1 MNDGARRT
9 LSGARSLVV
18 GLSGAL
24 SLVVGLALAP
34 GAADGQLSSNEES
47 RLLREAARAESAGDY
62 AASVEILTSLLQ
74 ERPAS
79 SGAIFA
85 LERVLRAQ
93 GRVSQV
99 LDAIDAFLAV
109 DPVSTG
115 PRYLKLR
122 ILLEVDSLA
131 ELRSA
136 AESWIAQNPAS
147 PDSYR
152 EVARVYERAFGGE
165 EALSVLRRGQNR
177 VGGGVLAVEAGD
189 VLLRLERPREAL
201 MEWARALDGA
211 DVQAPGAL
219 RRMVRT
225 SGENPGLA
233 PEVVRELA
241 AQGAS
246 DARRRAAIE
255 IALEARL
262 RPEARRIA
270 EEVAGE
276 LAEPERQGFLNALLR
291 LAEEKDADQLAL
303 WTLQQLR
310 REAPRGSR
318 ARTLDRQIAVTS
330 LVAGDT
336 VRALE
341 ARGRYARGLPERSPE
356 RRRALAEMIRLETA
370 TGAPLELLDRFTAF
384 RQEFPN
390 APEADALA
398 VALSERFRTDGDP
411 ETAALVLEGV
421 PGPLSAQERAW
432 LALEAGNRE
441 GARVNM
447 MLAAAGL
454 PATEATAIVQL
465 VGILDRVGEQ
475 AAALAGRASIA
486 RHRESAAAAFA
497 LLNGLVHALPP
508 EDQPPLFA
516 LAARIADETEQQG
529 EAARLRES
537 LAATFPESSE
547 APEAILQLARYRAAS
562 PTGVPA
568 AIELLQE
575 LILARPNSAVVPV
588 ARRELERLR
597 AGGGLS

>member
-1 MNDGARRT
+1 MNDGTRLRLPAVPW
-9 LSGARSLVV
+9 LVI
-18 GLSGAL
+18 GM
-24 SLVVGLALAP
+24 ALAVAP
-34 GAADGQLSSNEES
+34 ATADGQLSSNEES

-62 AASVEILTSLLQ
+62 AASVEILTSLLA

-99 LDAIDAFLAV
+99 LDPIDAFLAV

-136 AESWIAQNPAS
+136 AQSWIAQNPAS

-177 VGGGVLAVEAGD
+177 AGGGVLAVEAGD
-189 VLLRLERPREAL
+189 VLLRLGRPLEAL
-201 MEWARALDGA
+201 MEWAGALDGPDA
-211 DVQAPGAL
+211 QAPGAL

-225 SGENPGLA
+225 GGEHPGLA
-233 PEVVRELA
+233 SAVVRELA
-241 AQGAS
+241 AEGAS
-246 DARRRAAIE
+246 ETRRRAAIE

-262 RPEARRIA
+262 QPEALSLA
-270 EEVAGE
+270 EEVAGD
-276 LAEPERQGFLNALLR
+276 LPEREREGFLNAVLR

-310 REAPRGSR
+310 RETPRGSR

-336 VRALE
+336 ARALE
-341 ARGRYARGLPERSPE
+341 ARERYARGLPERSPE

-370 TGAPLELLDRFTAF
+370 TGAPLALLDRFAAF
-384 RQEFPN
+384 REEFPN
-390 APEADALA
+390 APEADPLA
-398 VALSERFRTDGDP
+398 VALSARFRENGDL
-411 ETAALVLEGV
+411 ETAAFVLEGV
-421 PGPLSAQERAW
+421 QGPLSAQERAW
-432 LALEAGNRE
+432 LALEASNRE
-441 GARVNM
+441 SARINL
-447 MLAAAGL
+447 MLAARGL

-465 VGILDRVGEQ
+465 IGVLDRVGEQ
-475 AAALAGRASIA
+475 AAALAGRVSIA
-486 RHRESAAAAFA
+486 RQREGPDAAFS
-497 LLNGLVHALPP
+497 LVNETVHALPP
-508 EDQPPLFA
+508 DDQPPLLA
-516 LAARIADETEQQG
+516 MAARIADEIDQQG

-547 APEAILQLARYRAAS
+547 APEAILQLARYRATT

-568 AIELLQE
+568 AIELLEE

-597 AGGGLS
+597 ASGGAS

>member
-1 MNDGARRT
+1 MNDGTRRT
-9 LSGARSLVV
+9 LSAVPWLVI
-18 GLSGAL
+18 SAA
-24 SLVVGLALAP
+24 LALAP
-34 GAADGQLSSNEES
+34 ATADGQLSSSEES

-62 AASVEILTSLLQ
+62 AASVEILTSLLA

-99 LDAIDAFLAV
+99 LDPIDAFLAV

-136 AESWIAQNPAS
+136 AQSWIAQNPAS

-165 EALSVLRRGQNR
+165 EALSVLRRGQSR
-177 VGGGVLAVEAGD
+177 AGGGVLAVEAGD
-189 VLLRLERPREAL
+189 VLLRLDRPLEAM
-201 MEWARALDGA
+201 MEWARALDGPDA
-211 DVQAPGAL
+211 QAPGAL

-225 SGENPGLA
+225 GGEHPGLA
-233 PEVVRELA
+233 PAVVRELA
-241 AQGAS
+241 AEGAS
-246 DARRRAAIE
+246 ETRRRAAIE

-262 RPEARRIA
+262 QPEALSLA
-270 EEVAGE
+270 EEVAGD
-276 LAEPERQGFLNALLR
+276 LPEREREGFLNAVLR

-310 REAPRGSR
+310 RETPRGSR

-341 ARGRYARGLPERSPE
+341 ARERYARGLPERSPE

-370 TGAPLELLDRFTAF
+370 TGAPLALLDRFAAF
-384 RQEFPN
+384 REEFPN
-390 APEADALA
+390 APEADPLA
-398 VALSERFRTDGDP
+398 VALSARFRENGDL
-411 ETAALVLEGV
+411 ETAAFVLEGV
-421 PGPLSAQERAW
+421 QGPLSAQERAW

-441 GARVNM
+441 SARINL
-447 MLAAAGL
+447 MLAAGGL

-465 VGILDRVGEQ
+465 IGILDRVGEQ
-475 AAALAGRASIA
+475 AAALAGRVSIA
-486 RHRESAAAAFA
+486 RHREGAGAAFPLVNDA
-497 LLNGLVHALPP
+497 VHALPP
-508 EDQPPLFA
+508 DDQPPLLA
-516 LAARIADETEQQG
+516 MAARIADEIDQQG

-547 APEAILQLARYRAAS
+547 APEAILQLARYRAAT

-568 AIELLQE
+568 AIELLEE

-597 AGGGLS
+597 ASGGAS

>member
-1 MNDGARRT
+1 MNDGTRRR
-9 LSGARSLVV
+9 LSAVPWLVI
-18 GLSGAL
+18 GMA
-24 SLVVGLALAP
+24 LALAP
-34 GAADGQLSSNEES
+34 ATADGQLSSSDES

-62 AASVEILTSLLQ
+62 AASVEILTSLLA

-99 LDAIDAFLAV
+99 LDPIDAFLAV

-136 AESWIAQNPAS
+136 AQSWIAQNPAS

-165 EALSVLRRGQNR
+165 EALSVLRRGQSR
-177 VGGGVLAVEAGD
+177 AGGGVLAVEAGD
-189 VLLRLERPREAL
+189 VLLRLDRPLEAL
-201 MEWARALDGA
+201 MEWARALDGPDA
-211 DVQAPGAL
+211 QAPGAL

-225 SGENPGLA
+225 GGEHPGLA
-233 PEVVRELA
+233 PAVVRELA
-241 AQGAS
+241 AEGAS
-246 DARRRAAIE
+246 ETRRRAAIE

-262 RPEARRIA
+262 QPEALSLA
-270 EEVAGE
+270 EEVAGD
-276 LAEPERQGFLNALLR
+276 LPEREREGFLNALLR

-310 REAPRGSR
+310 RETPRGSR

-341 ARGRYARGLPERSPE
+341 ARERYARGLPERSPE

-370 TGAPLELLDRFTAF
+370 TGAPLALLDRFAAF
-384 RQEFPN
+384 REEFPN
-390 APEADALA
+390 APEADPLA
-398 VALSERFRTDGDP
+398 VALSARFRENGDL
-411 ETAALVLEGV
+411 ETAAFVLEGV
-421 PGPLSAQERAW
+421 QGPLSAQERAW
-432 LALEAGNRE
+432 LALEADNRE
-441 GARVNM
+441 SARINL
-447 MLAAAGL
+447 MLAAGGL

-465 VGILDRVGEQ
+465 IGILDRVGEQ
-475 AAALAGRASIA
+475 AAALAGRVAIA
-486 RHRESAAAAFA
+486 RHREGAGAAFSLVTEA
-497 LLNGLVHALPP
+497 VHALPP
-508 EDQPPLFA
+508 DDQPPLLA
-516 LAARIADETEQQG
+516 MAARIADEIDQQS

-547 APEAILQLARYRAAS
+547 APEAILQLARYRATT

-568 AIELLQE
+568 AIELLEE

-597 AGGGLS
+597 ASGGAS

>member
-1 MNDGARRT
+1 MTGGTRRT
-9 LSGARSLVV
+9 LSAVPWLVI
-18 GLSGAL
+18 GMA
-24 SLVVGLALAP
+24 LALAP
-34 GAADGQLSSNEES
+34 ATADGQLSSSEES

-62 AASVEILTSLLQ
+62 AASVEILTSLLA

-99 LDAIDAFLAV
+99 LDPIDAFLAV

-136 AESWIAQNPAS
+136 AQSWIAQNPAS

-165 EALSVLRRGQNR
+165 EALSVLRRGQSR
-177 VGGGVLAVEAGD
+177 AGGGVLAVEAGD
-189 VLLRLERPREAL
+189 VLLRLDRPLEAL
-201 MEWARALDGA
+201 MEWARALDGPDA
-211 DVQAPGAL
+211 QAPGAL

-225 SGENPGLA
+225 GGEHPGLA
-233 PEVVRELA
+233 PAVVRELA
-241 AQGAS
+241 AEGAS
-246 DARRRAAIE
+246 ETRRRAAIE

-262 RPEARRIA
+262 QPEALSLS
-270 EEVAGE
+270 EEVAGD
-276 LAEPERQGFLNALLR
+276 LPEREREGFLNALLR

-310 REAPRGSR
+310 RETPRGSR

-341 ARGRYARGLPERSPE
+341 ARERYASGLPERSPE

-370 TGAPLELLDRFTAF
+370 TGAPLALLDRFAAF
-384 RQEFPN
+384 REEFPN
-390 APEADALA
+390 APEADPLA
-398 VALSERFRTDGDP
+398 VALSARFRGNGDL
-411 ETAALVLEGV
+411 ETAAFVLEGV
-421 PGPLSAQERAW
+421 QGPLSAQERAW
-432 LALEAGNRE
+432 LALEADNRE
-441 GARVNM
+441 SARINL
-447 MLAAAGL
+447 MLAAGGL

-465 VGILDRVGEQ
+465 IGILDRVGEQ
-475 AAALAGRASIA
+475 AAALAGRVAIA
-486 RHRESAAAAFA
+486 RHREGAGAAFSLVNDA
-497 LLNGLVHALPP
+497 VHALPP
-508 EDQPPLFA
+508 DDQPPLLA
-516 LAARIADETEQQG
+516 MAARIADEIDQQG

-547 APEAILQLARYRAAS
+547 APEAILQLARYRAAT

-568 AIELLQE
+568 AIELLEE

-597 AGGGLS
+597 ASGGAS

>member
-1 MNDGARRT
+1 MNDRIRR
-9 LSGARSLVV
+9 
-18 GLSGAL
+18 GLSAVRAL
-24 SLVVGLALAP
+24 MVCLALPLVP
-34 GAADGQLSSNEES
+34 GAAHGQLSSSDES

-62 AASVEILTSLLQ
+62 AASVEILTSLLR

-93 GRVSQV
+93 GRVSLV
-99 LDAIDAFLAV
+99 LDPIDAFLAV

-147 PDSYR
+147 PDAYR
-152 EVARVYERAFGGE
+152 EVARVYERAFGGD
-165 EALSVLRRGQNR
+165 EALSILRRGQNR
-177 VGGGVLAVEAGD
+177 AGGGVLAVEAGD
-189 VLLRLERPREAL
+189 VLLRLGRPREAL
-201 MEWARALDGA
+201 LEWARALDGSEA
-211 DVQAPGAL
+211 QAPGAL

-225 SGENPGLA
+225 GAENPGLA
-233 PEVVRELA
+233 PGVVRELGA
-241 AQGAS
+241 EGAS

-262 RPEARRIA
+262 QPEALRLA
-270 EEVAGE
+270 EEVAGDLPE
-276 LAEPERQGFLNALLR
+276 RERQGFLDTLLR

-341 ARGRYARGLPERSPE
+341 ARERYARGLPERSPE
-356 RRRALAEMIRLETA
+356 RRRALAEMIRLETPA
-370 TGAPLELLDRFTAF
+370 GAPLELLDRFAAF
-384 RQEFPN
+384 REEFPN
-390 APEADALA
+390 APEADPLA
-398 VALSERFRTDGDP
+398 VALSERFRKDGGL
-411 ETAALVLEGV
+411 ETAVFVLEGV
-421 PGPLSAQERAW
+421 QGPLSAQERAW

-441 GARVNM
+441 GARVNL

-465 VGILDRVGEQ
+465 IGILDRVGEQ
-475 AAALAGRASIA
+475 AAELAARVSVA
-486 RHRESAAAAFA
+486 RHREGATAAFPLA
-497 LLNGLVHALPP
+497 NEAVHALPP
-508 EDQPPLFA
+508 EDQPPLLA
-516 LAARIADETEQQG
+516 LAARIADETDQQG

-547 APEAILQLARYRAAS
+547 APEAILQLARYRAATS
-562 PTGVPA
+562 TGVPA
-568 AIELLQE
+568 AIELLE
-575 LILARPNSAVVPV
+575 DLILARPNSAVVPV

-597 AGGGLS
+597 AGGGAS

>member
-1 MNDGARRT
+1 MNDGTRRT
-9 LSGARSLVV
+9 LSAVPWLVIGA
-18 GLSGAL
+18 A
-24 SLVVGLALAP
+24 LALAP
-34 GAADGQLSSNEES
+34 GTADGQLSSSEES

-62 AASVEILTSLLQ
+62 AASVEILTSLLA

-93 GRVSQV
+93 GRVWQV
-99 LDAIDAFLAV
+99 LDPIDAFLAV

-136 AESWIAQNPAS
+136 AQSWIAQNPAS

-165 EALSVLRRGQNR
+165 EALSVLRRGQSR
-177 VGGGVLAVEAGD
+177 AGGGVLAVEAGD
-189 VLLRLERPREAL
+189 VLLRLDRPLEAL
-201 MEWARALDGA
+201 MEWARALDGPDA
-211 DVQAPGAL
+211 QAPGAL

-225 SGENPGLA
+225 GGEHPGLA
-233 PEVVRELA
+233 PAVVRELA
-241 AQGAS
+241 AEGAS
-246 DARRRAAIE
+246 ETRRRAAIE

-262 RPEARRIA
+262 QPEALSLA
-270 EEVAGE
+270 EEVAGD
-276 LAEPERQGFLNALLR
+276 LPEREREGFLNAVLR

-310 REAPRGSR
+310 RETPRGSR

-341 ARGRYARGLPERSPE
+341 ARERYARGLPERSPE

-370 TGAPLELLDRFTAF
+370 TGAPLALLDRFAAF
-384 RQEFPN
+384 REEFPN
-390 APEADALA
+390 APEADPLA
-398 VALSERFRTDGDP
+398 VALSARFRENGDL
-411 ETAALVLEGV
+411 ETAAFVLEGV
-421 PGPLSAQERAW
+421 QGPLSAQERAW

-441 GARVNM
+441 SARINL
-447 MLAAAGL
+447 MLAAGGL

-465 VGILDRVGEQ
+465 IGILDRVGEQ
-475 AAALAGRASIA
+475 AAALAGGVSIA
-486 RHRESAAAAFA
+486 RHREGAGAAFSLVNDA
-497 LLNGLVHALPP
+497 VHALPP
-508 EDQPPLFA
+508 DDQPPLLA
-516 LAARIADETEQQG
+516 MAARIADEIDQQG

-547 APEAILQLARYRAAS
+547 APEAILQLARYRAATL
-562 PTGVPA
+562 TGVPA
-568 AIELLQE
+568 AIELLEE

-597 AGGGLS
+597 ASGGAS

>member
-1 MNDGARRT
+1 MNTGTRRG
-9 LSGARSLVV
+9 LASVV
-18 GLSGAL
+18 AL
-24 SLVVGLALAP
+24 SMGLALALSP
-34 GAADGQLSSNEES
+34 SPADAQLSSSEES
-47 RLLREAARAESAGDY
+47 RRLREAARAESAGEY
-62 AASVEILTSLLQ
+62 AASVEILTSLLR

-93 GRVSQV
+93 GRVARV
-99 LDAIDAFLAV
+99 LGPIDAFLAV

-131 ELRSA
+131 ELRST

-147 PDSYR
+147 QDSYR

-165 EALSVLRRGQNR
+165 EALSVLRRGQSHA
-177 VGGGVLAVEAGD
+177 GDGVLAVEAGD
-189 VLLRLERPREAL
+189 VLLRLGRPREAL
-201 MEWARALDGA
+201 LEWARALDGSGA
-211 DVQAPGAL
+211 QAPGAL

-225 SGENPGLA
+225 GAEHPRLA
-233 PEVVRELA
+233 PGVVRELA
-241 AQGAS
+241 AEGAS

-262 RPEARRIA
+262 QPEALR
-270 EEVAGE
+270 
-276 LAEPERQGFLNALLR
+276 LAEGVAEDLPEREREGFLTALLR
-291 LAEEKDADQLAL
+291 LAEEGDADQLAL

-341 ARGRYARGLPERSPE
+341 ARERYARGLPERSPE
-356 RRRALAEMIRLETA
+356 RRRALAEMIRLESA
-370 TGAPLELLDRFTAF
+370 TGAPLELMDRFGAF

-390 APEADALA
+390 APEADPLA
-398 VALSERFRTDGDP
+398 AALSERFREDGDL
-411 ETAALVLEGV
+411 ETAAFVLEGV
-421 PGPLSAQERAW
+421 QGPLSAQERAW
-432 LALEAGNRE
+432 LALEAGNGE
-441 GARVNM
+441 GARVNL

-454 PATEATAIVQL
+454 SASDATAIVQL

-475 AAALAGRASIA
+475 AAELAGRVSIA
-486 RHRESAAAAFA
+486 RRREGAAAAFS
-497 LLNGLVHALPP
+497 LVNELVHALPP
-508 EDQPPLFA
+508 EDQPPLLA
-516 LAARIADETEQQG
+516 MAARIADEADRPG

-547 APEAILQLARYRAAS
+547 APEAILQLARYRAS
-562 PTGVPA
+562 TPTGVPA
-568 AIELLQE
+568 AVVLLE
-575 LILARPNSAVVPV
+575 DLILARPNSAVVPV

-597 AGGGLS
+597 ASGGNW

>member
-1 MNDGARRT
+1 MNDGTWRK
-9 LSGARSLVV
+9 LSPVPWLVI
-18 GLSGAL
+18 GMA
-24 SLVVGLALAP
+24 LALAP
-34 GAADGQLSSNEES
+34 ATADAQLSSSEES

-62 AASVEILTSLLQ
+62 AASVEILTSLLA

-99 LDAIDAFLAV
+99 LDPIDAFLAV

-136 AESWIAQNPAS
+136 AQSWIAQNPVS

-165 EALSVLRRGQNR
+165 EALSVLRRGQSR
-177 VGGGVLAVEAGD
+177 AGGGVLAVEAGD
-189 VLLRLERPREAL
+189 VLLRLGRPLEAL
-201 MEWARALDGA
+201 MEWAGALDGPDA
-211 DVQAPGAL
+211 QAPGAL

-225 SGENPGLA
+225 GGEHPGLA
-233 PEVVRELA
+233 SAVVRELA
-241 AQGAS
+241 AEGAS
-246 DARRRAAIE
+246 ETRRRAAIE

-262 RPEARRIA
+262 QPEALSLA
-270 EEVAGE
+270 EEVVGD
-276 LAEPERQGFLNALLR
+276 LPEREREGFLNAVLR

-341 ARGRYARGLPERSPE
+341 ARERYARGLPERSPE

-370 TGAPLELLDRFTAF
+370 TGAPLALLDRFAAF
-384 RQEFPN
+384 REEFPN
-390 APEADALA
+390 APEADPLA
-398 VALSERFRTDGDP
+398 VALSARFRENGDL
-411 ETAALVLEGV
+411 ETAAFVLDGV
-421 PGPLSAQERAW
+421 QGPLSAQERAW
-432 LALEAGNRE
+432 LALEADNRE
-441 GARVNM
+441 SARINL
-447 MLAAAGL
+447 MLAAGGL

-465 VGILDRVGEQ
+465 IGILDRVGEQ
-475 AAALAGRASIA
+475 AAALAGKVSIA
-486 RHRESAAAAFA
+486 RHREGADAAFS
-497 LLNGLVHALPP
+497 LVNETVHALPP
-508 EDQPPLFA
+508 DDQPPLLA
-516 LAARIADETEQQG
+516 MAARIADEIDQQG

-547 APEAILQLARYRAAS
+547 APEAILQLARYRATT

-568 AIELLQE
+568 AIELLEE

-597 AGGGLS
+597 ASGGAS

>member
-1 MNDGARRT
+1 MNDGARRK
-9 LSGARSLVV
+9 LSAVPWLVI
-18 GLSGAL
+18 GMAF
-24 SLVVGLALAP
+24 ALAP
-34 GAADGQLSSNEES
+34 ATADGQLSSSEES

-62 AASVEILTSLLQ
+62 AASVDILTSLLA

-99 LDAIDAFLAV
+99 LDPIDAFLAV

-136 AESWIAQNPAS
+136 AQSWIAQNPAS

-165 EALSVLRRGQNR
+165 EALSVLRRGQSR
-177 VGGGVLAVEAGD
+177 AGGGVLAVEAGD
-189 VLLRLERPREAL
+189 VLLRLGRPLEAL
-201 MEWARALDGA
+201 MEWAGALDGPDA
-211 DVQAPGAL
+211 QAPGAL

-225 SGENPGLA
+225 GGEHPGLA
-233 PEVVRELA
+233 PGVVRELA
-241 AQGAS
+241 AEGAS
-246 DARRRAAIE
+246 EARRRAAIE

-262 RPEARRIA
+262 QPEALSLA
-270 EEVAGE
+270 EEVAGD
-276 LAEPERQGFLNALLR
+276 LPEREREGFLNALLR

-310 REAPRGSR
+310 RETSRGSR

-341 ARGRYARGLPERSPE
+341 ARERYARGLPDRSPE

-370 TGAPLELLDRFTAF
+370 TGAPLALLDRFAAF
-384 RQEFPN
+384 REEFPN
-390 APEADALA
+390 APEADPLA
-398 VALSERFRTDGDP
+398 VALSARFRENGDL
-411 ETAALVLEGV
+411 ETAAFVLEGV
-421 PGPLSAQERAW
+421 QGPLSAQERAW
-432 LALEAGNRE
+432 LALEADNRE
-441 GARVNM
+441 SARINL
-447 MLAAAGL
+447 MLAAGGL

-465 VGILDRVGEQ
+465 IGILDRVGEQ
-475 AAALAGRASIA
+475 AAALAGRVAIA
-486 RHRESAAAAFA
+486 RHREGADAAFS
-497 LLNGLVHALPP
+497 LVNETVHALPP
-508 EDQPPLFA
+508 DDQPPLLA
-516 LAARIADETEQQG
+516 MAARIADEIDQQG

-547 APEAILQLARYRAAS
+547 APEAILQLARYRATT

-568 AIELLQE
+568 AIELLEE

-597 AGGGLS
+597 ASGGAS

>member
-1 MNDGARRT
+1 MNAASRGN
-9 LSGARSLVV
+9 LHGVLFLVL
-18 GLSGAL
+18 GLA
-24 SLVVGLALAP
+24 LALAP
-34 GAADGQLSSNEES
+34 GAADGQLSSSEES
-47 RLLREAARAESAGDY
+47 RLLREAARAESAGDH
-62 AASVEILTSLLQ
+62 AASVEILTSLLR

-99 LDAIDAFLAV
+99 LDHIDAFLAV

-177 VGGGVLAVEAGD
+177 AGDGALVVEAGD
-189 VLLRLERPREAL
+189 VLLRLGRPREAL
-201 MEWARALDGA
+201 LEWARALDGSDA
-211 DVQAPGAL
+211 RAPGAL
-219 RRMVRT
+219 RRMAST
-225 SGENPGLA
+225 GAEHPGLA
-233 PEVVRELA
+233 AGVVRELA
-241 AQGAS
+241 GEGAS
-246 DARRRAAIE
+246 GARRRAAIE

-262 RPEARRIA
+262 QPEAQRLA
-270 EEVAGE
+270 EEVAGDLPE
-276 LAEPERQGFLNALLR
+276 RERQGFLDTLLR
-291 LAEEKDADQLAL
+291 LAEEKDAEQLAL

-310 REAPRGSR
+310 REAPGGSR

-341 ARGRYARGLPERSPE
+341 ARERYTRGLPERSPE
-356 RRRALAEMIRLETA
+356 RRRALAEMIRLETPA
-370 TGAPLELLDRFTAF
+370 ANPLELLDRFAAF

-390 APEADALA
+390 APEADPLA
-398 VALSERFRTDGDP
+398 VALSERFRKDGDP
-411 ETAALVLEGV
+411 ETAAFVLEGV
-421 PGPLSAQERAW
+421 QGPLSAQARSW

-441 GARVNM
+441 SARINLT
-447 MLAAAGL
+447 LAARGL
-454 PATEATAIVQL
+454 PATEATGIVQL
-465 VGILDRVGEQ
+465 IGILDRVGEQ
-475 AAALAGRASIA
+475 AAELAGRVSIA
-486 RHRESAAAAFA
+486 RHRDGAAAAFS
-497 LLNGLVHALPP
+497 LVSELVHAVPP
-508 EDQPPLFA
+508 EDQPPLLA
-516 LAARIADETEQQG
+516 LAARIADETDQQG

-547 APEAILQLARYRAAS
+547 APEAILQLARYRAAT

-568 AIELLQE
+568 AIELLE
-575 LILARPNSAVVPV
+575 DLILARPNSAVVPV

-597 AGGGLS
+597 ARGGTS

>member
-1 MNDGARRT
+1 MNDGTRRT
-9 LSGARSLVV
+9 LSAAPWLVI
-18 GLSGAL
+18 GMA
-24 SLVVGLALAP
+24 LALAP
-34 GAADGQLSSNEES
+34 AAADGQLSSSEES

-62 AASVEILTSLLQ
+62 AASVEILTSLLA

-99 LDAIDAFLAV
+99 LDPIDAFLAV

-136 AESWIAQNPAS
+136 AQSWIAQNPAS

-165 EALSVLRRGQNR
+165 EALSVLRRGQTR
-177 VGGGVLAVEAGD
+177 AGGGVLAVEAGD
-189 VLLRLERPREAL
+189 VLLRLDRPLEAL
-201 MEWARALDGA
+201 MEWARALDGPDA
-211 DVQAPGAL
+211 QAPGAL

-225 SGENPGLA
+225 GGEHPGLA
-233 PEVVRELA
+233 PAVVRELA
-241 AQGAS
+241 AEGAS
-246 DARRRAAIE
+246 ETRRRAAIE

-262 RPEARRIA
+262 QPEALSLA
-270 EEVAGE
+270 EEVAGD
-276 LAEPERQGFLNALLR
+276 LPEREREGFLNALLR

-310 REAPRGSR
+310 RETPRGSR

-341 ARGRYARGLPERSPE
+341 ARERYARGLPERSPE

-370 TGAPLELLDRFTAF
+370 TGAPLALLDRFAAF
-384 RQEFPN
+384 REEFPN
-390 APEADALA
+390 APEADPLA
-398 VALSERFRTDGDP
+398 VALSARFRENGDL
-411 ETAALVLEGV
+411 ETAAFVLEGV
-421 PGPLSAQERAW
+421 QGPLSAQERAW

-441 GARVNM
+441 SARINL
-447 MLAAAGL
+447 MLAARGL

-465 VGILDRVGEQ
+465 IGVLDRVGEQ
-475 AAALAGRASIA
+475 AAALAGRVATA
-486 RHRESAAAAFA
+486 RHREGADAAFS
-497 LLNGLVHALPP
+497 LVNETVHALPP
-508 EDQPPLFA
+508 DDQPPLLA
-516 LAARIADETEQQG
+516 MAARIADEIDQQS

-547 APEAILQLARYRAAS
+547 APEAILQLARYRATT

-568 AIELLQE
+568 AIELLEE

-597 AGGGLS
+597 ASGGAS

>member
-9 LSGARSLVV
+9 LSAVPWLVI
-18 GLSGAL
+18 GMA
-24 SLVVGLALAP
+24 LALAP
-34 GAADGQLSSNEES
+34 AAADGQLSSSDES

-62 AASVEILTSLLQ
+62 AASVEILTSLLA

-99 LDAIDAFLAV
+99 LDPIDAFLAV

-136 AESWIAQNPAS
+136 AQSWIAQNPAS

-165 EALSVLRRGQNR
+165 EALSVLRRGQSR
-177 VGGGVLAVEAGD
+177 AGGGVLAVEAGD
-189 VLLRLERPREAL
+189 VLLRLDRPLEAL
-201 MEWARALDGA
+201 MEWARALDGPDA
-211 DVQAPGAL
+211 QAPGAL

-225 SGENPGLA
+225 GGEHPGLA
-233 PEVVRELA
+233 PAVVRELA
-241 AQGAS
+241 AEGAS
-246 DARRRAAIE
+246 EARRRAAIE

-262 RPEARRIA
+262 QPEALSLA
-270 EEVAGE
+270 EEVAGD
-276 LAEPERQGFLNALLR
+276 LPEREREGFLNALLR
-291 LAEEKDADQLAL
+291 LAEEKDAGQLAL

-310 REAPRGSR
+310 RETPRGSR

-341 ARGRYARGLPERSPE
+341 ARERYARGLPERSPE

-370 TGAPLELLDRFTAF
+370 TGAPLALLDRFAAF
-384 RQEFPN
+384 REEFPN
-390 APEADALA
+390 APEADPLA
-398 VALSERFRTDGDP
+398 VALSARFRENGDL
-411 ETAALVLEGV
+411 ETAAFVLEGV
-421 PGPLSAQERAW
+421 QGPLSAQERAW
-432 LALEAGNRE
+432 LALEADNRE
-441 GARVNM
+441 SARINL
-447 MLAAAGL
+447 MLAARGL

-465 VGILDRVGEQ
+465 IGILDRVGEQ
-475 AAALAGRASIA
+475 AAALAGRVAIA
-486 RHRESAAAAFA
+486 RHREGADAAFPLVNEA
-497 LLNGLVHALPP
+497 VHALPP
-508 EDQPPLFA
+508 DDQPPLLA
-516 LAARIADETEQQG
+516 MAARIADEIDQQS

-547 APEAILQLARYRAAS
+547 APEAILQLARYRATP

-568 AIELLQE
+568 AIELLEE

-597 AGGGLS
+597 ASGGAS

>member
-1 MNDGARRT
+1 MNDGTRRT
-9 LSGARSLVV
+9 LSAVPWLAIS
-18 GLSGAL
+18 AA
-24 SLVVGLALAP
+24 LALAP
-34 GAADGQLSSNEES
+34 ATADGQLSSSEES

-62 AASVEILTSLLQ
+62 AASVEILTSLLA

-93 GRVSQV
+93 DRVSQV
-99 LDAIDAFLAV
+99 LDPIDAFLAV

-136 AESWIAQNPAS
+136 AQSWIAQNPAS

-165 EALSVLRRGQNR
+165 EALSVLRRGQSR
-177 VGGGVLAVEAGD
+177 AGGGVLAVEAGD
-189 VLLRLERPREAL
+189 VLLRLDRPLEAM
-201 MEWARALDGA
+201 MEWARALDGPDA
-211 DVQAPGAL
+211 QAPGAL

-225 SGENPGLA
+225 GGEHPGLA
-233 PEVVRELA
+233 PAVVRELA
-241 AQGAS
+241 AEGAS
-246 DARRRAAIE
+246 ETRRRAAIE

-262 RPEARRIA
+262 QPEALSLA
-270 EEVAGE
+270 EEVAGD
-276 LAEPERQGFLNALLR
+276 LPEREREGFLNAVLR

-310 REAPRGSR
+310 RETPRGSR

-341 ARGRYARGLPERSPE
+341 ARERYARGLPERSPE

-370 TGAPLELLDRFTAF
+370 TGAPLALLDRFAAF
-384 RQEFPN
+384 REEFPN
-390 APEADALA
+390 APEADPLA
-398 VALSERFRTDGDP
+398 VALSARFRENGDL
-411 ETAALVLEGV
+411 ETAAFVLEGV
-421 PGPLSAQERAW
+421 QGPLSAQERAW

-441 GARVNM
+441 SARINL
-447 MLAAAGL
+447 MLAAGGL

-465 VGILDRVGEQ
+465 IGILDRVGEQ
-475 AAALAGRASIA
+475 AAALAGRVSIA
-486 RHRESAAAAFA
+486 RHREGAGAAFPLVNDA
-497 LLNGLVHALPP
+497 VHALPP
-508 EDQPPLFA
+508 DDQPPLLA
-516 LAARIADETEQQG
+516 MAARIADEIDQQG

-547 APEAILQLARYRAAS
+547 APEAILHLARYRAAT

-568 AIELLQE
+568 AIELLEE

-597 AGGGLS
+597 ASGGAS

>member
-1 MNDGARRT
+1 MSAAAVRR
-9 LSGARSLVV
+9 
-18 GLSGAL
+18 GLSGTLSPVLAL
-24 SLVVGLALAP
+24 ALALAP
-34 GAADGQLSSNEES
+34 GTADGQLPSSGES
-47 RLLREAARAESAGDY
+47 RLLRQAARAESAGDY

-99 LDAIDAFLAV
+99 LDPIDAFLAV
-109 DPVSTG
+109 DPVSAG

-136 AESWIAQNPAS
+136 AESWIGQNPAS

-165 EALSVLRRGQNR
+165 EALSVLRRGQNSA
-177 VGGGVLAVEAGD
+177 GDGVLAVEAGD
-189 VLLRLERPREAL
+189 VLLRLGRPREAL
-201 MEWARALDGA
+201 LEWARALDGSEA
-211 DVQAPGAL
+211 QAPGAL

-225 SGENPGLA
+225 GAENPGLV
-233 PEVVRELA
+233 PGIVREMA
-241 AQGAS
+241 SDGAS
-246 DARRRAAIE
+246 RAHRQAALE
-255 IALEARL
+255 IALEAGLQEEAL
-262 RPEARRIA
+262 R
-270 EEVAGE
+270 
-276 LAEPERQGFLNALLR
+276 LAEGAAGDPDERERQGFLTALLR
-291 LAEEKDADQLAL
+291 LAEEKDADRVAL

-310 REAPRGSR
+310 QETPRGSR

-330 LVAGDT
+330 LVSGDT

-341 ARGRYARGLPERSPE
+341 ARQRYVRGLPERSPE

-370 TGAPLELLDRFTAF
+370 AGAPGDLLDRFAEF

-390 APEADALA
+390 APETDGLA
-398 VALSERFRTDGDP
+398 VALSERFRNGGGA
-411 ETAALVLEGV
+411 EAAARVLEGV
-421 PGPLSAQERAW
+421 QGPLSARERAW

-441 GARVNM
+441 GARVNLI
-447 MLAAAGL
+447 LAAAGL
-454 PATEATAIVQL
+454 PATEATSIVQL
-465 VGILDRVGEQ
+465 VGILDRVGEE
-475 AAALAGRASIA
+475 AAELAGRAA
-486 RHRESAAAAFA
+486 AAQHRENAAAAFS
-497 LLNGLVHALPP
+497 LVSETVHALPP
-508 EDQPPLFA
+508 EDQPPVLA
-516 LAARIADETEQQG
+516 MAARLADQADRHG

-537 LAATFPESSE
+537 LAATFPESNE
-547 APEAILQLARYRAAS
+547 APEALLQLARYRAS
-562 PTGVPA
+562 TPTGVPA
-568 AIELLQE
+568 AIELLEE

-597 AGGGLS
+597 ASGGAS

>member
-9 LSGARSLVV
+9 LSAVPWLVI
-18 GLSGAL
+18 GMA
-24 SLVVGLALAP
+24 LALAP
-34 GAADGQLSSNEES
+34 AAADGQLSSSDES

-62 AASVEILTSLLQ
+62 AASVEILTSLLA

-99 LDAIDAFLAV
+99 LDPIDAFLAV

-136 AESWIAQNPAS
+136 AQSWIAQNPAS

-165 EALSVLRRGQNR
+165 EALSVLRRGQSR
-177 VGGGVLAVEAGD
+177 AGGGVLAVEAGD
-189 VLLRLERPREAL
+189 VLLRLDRPLEAL
-201 MEWARALDGA
+201 MEWARALDGPDA
-211 DVQAPGAL
+211 QAPGAL

-225 SGENPGLA
+225 GGEHPGLA
-233 PEVVRELA
+233 PAVVRELA
-241 AQGAS
+241 AEGAS
-246 DARRRAAIE
+246 EARRRAAIE

-262 RPEARRIA
+262 QPEALSLA
-270 EEVAGE
+270 EEVAGD
-276 LAEPERQGFLNALLR
+276 LPEREREGFLNALLR
-291 LAEEKDADQLAL
+291 LAEEKDAGQLAL

-310 REAPRGSR
+310 RETPRGSR

-341 ARGRYARGLPERSPE
+341 ARERYARGLPERSPE

-370 TGAPLELLDRFTAF
+370 TGAPLALLDRFAAF
-384 RQEFPN
+384 REEFPN
-390 APEADALA
+390 APEADPLA
-398 VALSERFRTDGDP
+398 VALSARFRENGDL
-411 ETAALVLEGV
+411 ETAAFVLEGV
-421 PGPLSAQERAW
+421 QGPLSAQERAW

-441 GARVNM
+441 SARINL
-447 MLAAAGL
+447 MLAARGL

-465 VGILDRVGEQ
+465 IGILDRVGEQ
-475 AAALAGRASIA
+475 AAALAGRVAIA
-486 RHRESAAAAFA
+486 RHREGADAAFSLVNEA
-497 LLNGLVHALPP
+497 VHALPP
-508 EDQPPLFA
+508 DDQPPLLA
-516 LAARIADETEQQG
+516 MAARIADEIDQQS

-547 APEAILQLARYRAAS
+547 APEAILQLARYRATT

-568 AIELLQE
+568 AIELLEE

-597 AGGGLS
+597 ASGGAS

>member
-1 MNDGARRT
+1 MNDGSR
-9 LSGARSLVV
+9 RSL
-18 GLSGAL
+18 LGAL
-24 SLVVGLALAP
+24 SLLAGLALAP
-34 GAADGQLSSNEES
+34 GTADGQLSSSEES
-47 RLLREAARAESAGDY
+47 RMLREAARAESAGDY
-62 AASVEILTSLLQ
+62 AASVEILTSLLR

-93 GRVSQV
+93 GRVVRV
-99 LDAIDAFLAV
+99 LDPIDAFLAV
-109 DPVSTG
+109 DSVSTG

-147 PDSYR
+147 PDSHR

-165 EALSVLRRGQNR
+165 EALSVLRRGQSR
-177 VGGGVLAVEAGD
+177 AGGGALAVETGD
-189 VLLRLERPREAL
+189 VLLRLGRPREAL
-201 MEWARALDGA
+201 MEWARALDGSDA
-211 DVQAPGAL
+211 QAPGAL

-225 SGENPGLA
+225 GGENPGLA
-233 PEVVRELA
+233 PGVVRELA
-241 AQGAS
+241 AEGAS
-246 DARRRAAIE
+246 EARRRAAIE

-262 RPEARRIA
+262 KPEALRLA
-270 EEVAGE
+270 EEVAGD
-276 LAEPERQGFLNALLR
+276 LPEREREGFLNALLR

-310 REAPRGSR
+310 RETPRGSR

-341 ARGRYARGLPERSPE
+341 ARERYARGLPERSPE

-370 TGAPLELLDRFTAF
+370 TGAPLALLDRFAAF

-390 APEADALA
+390 APEADPLA
-398 VALSERFRTDGDP
+398 VALSARFRKDGDP
-411 ETAALVLEGV
+411 ETAAFVLEGV
-421 PGPLSAQERAW
+421 QGPLSARERAW
-432 LALEAGNRE
+432 LALEADNRE
-441 GARVNM
+441 GARVNL

-465 VGILDRVGEQ
+465 IGILDGVGEQ
-475 AAALAGRASIA
+475 AAELAGSVSIA
-486 RHRESAAAAFA
+486 RHREGAGAAFA
-497 LLNGLVHALPP
+497 LVNETVHALPP
-508 EDQPPLFA
+508 EDQPPLLA
-516 LAARIADETEQQG
+516 MAARIADEIDRQG

-547 APEAILQLARYRAAS
+547 APEAILQLARYRAS
-562 PTGVPA
+562 TPTGVPA
-568 AIELLQE
+568 AIELLEE

-597 AGGGLS
+597 ASGGAS

>member
-1 MNDGARRT
+1 MNRGTR
-9 LSGARSLVV
+9 RSLF
-18 GLSGAL
+18 GAL
-24 SLVVGLALAP
+24 SLVLALAVLAP
-34 GAADGQLSSNEES
+34 GTADGQLSSSEES

-62 AASVEILTSLLQ
+62 VASVEILTSLLG

-99 LDAIDAFLAV
+99 LDPIDAFLEV

-147 PDSYR
+147 PDAYR

-165 EALSVLRRGQNR
+165 EALSVLRRGQSR
-177 VGGGVLAVEAGD
+177 AGGGVLAVEAGD

-211 DVQAPGAL
+211 NASAPGAL

-225 SGENPGLA
+225 GGEHPALA
-233 PEVVRELA
+233 PGVVRELA
-241 AQGAS
+241 SEGAS
-246 DARRRAAIE
+246 ETRRRAALE
-255 IALEARL
+255 IALEVRL
-262 RPEARRIA
+262 QPEALRLA
-270 EEVAGE
+270 EEVVGD
-276 LAEPERQGFLNALLR
+276 LPEREREGFLSALLR

-310 REAPRGSR
+310 RENPGGSR

-341 ARGRYARGLPERSPE
+341 ARERYARGLPERSPE
-356 RRRALAEMIRLETA
+356 RRRALAEVIRLEAA
-370 TGAPLELLDRFTAF
+370 TGAPLELLDRFAVF

-390 APEADALA
+390 APEADVLA
-398 VALSERFRTDGDP
+398 VALSARFREDGDAD
-411 ETAALVLEGV
+411 TAAFVLEGIQ
-421 PGPLSAQERAW
+421 GPLSAQERAW
-432 LALEAGNRE
+432 LALEAGNGE
-441 GARVNM
+441 SARINL

-465 VGILDRVGEQ
+465 IGILDRVGEQ
-475 AAALAGRASIA
+475 AAELAGRVSIA
-486 RHRESAAAAFA
+486 RHREGAGAAFS
-497 LLNGLVHALPP
+497 LVNETVHALPP
-508 EDQPPLFA
+508 EDQPPLLA
-516 LAARIADETEQQG
+516 LAARIADEIDRQG

-547 APEAILQLARYRAAS
+547 AAEAILQLARYRATTPA
-562 PTGVPA
+562 GVPG
-568 AIELLQE
+568 AIELLEE

-597 AGGGLS
+597 ASGGAS

>member
-1 MNDGARRT
+1 MNDGTRRR
-9 LSGARSLVV
+9 LSAVPWLVIGTVLVV
-18 GLSGAL
+18 
-24 SLVVGLALAP
+24 AP
-34 GAADGQLSSNEES
+34 SAADGQVSSSEES

-62 AASVEILTSLLQ
+62 AASVEILTSLLA

-99 LDAIDAFLAV
+99 LDPIDAFLAV

-136 AESWIAQNPAS
+136 AQSWIAQNPAS

-165 EALSVLRRGQNR
+165 EALSVLRRGQSR
-177 VGGGVLAVEAGD
+177 AAGGVLAVEAGD
-189 VLLRLERPREAL
+189 VLLRLERPLEAL
-201 MEWARALDGA
+201 MEWARALDGPDA
-211 DVQAPGAL
+211 QAPGAL

-225 SGENPGLA
+225 GGEHPGLA
-233 PEVVRELA
+233 PAVVRELTA
-241 AQGAS
+241 EGAS
-246 DARRRAAIE
+246 ETRRRAAIE

-262 RPEARRIA
+262 QPEALS
-270 EEVAGE
+270 
-276 LAEPERQGFLNALLR
+276 LAEKIAGDLSEREREGFLNALLR

-310 REAPRGSR
+310 RETPRGSR

-341 ARGRYARGLPERSPE
+341 ARERYARGLPERSPE

-370 TGAPLELLDRFTAF
+370 TGAPLALLDRFAAF
-384 RQEFPN
+384 REEFPN
-390 APEADALA
+390 APEADPLA
-398 VALSERFRTDGDP
+398 VALSARFRENGDL
-411 ETAALVLEGV
+411 ETAAFVLEGV
-421 PGPLSAQERAW
+421 QGPLSAQERAW

-441 GARVNM
+441 SARINL
-447 MLAAAGL
+447 MLAAGGL

-465 VGILDRVGEQ
+465 IGILDRVGEQ
-475 AAALAGRASIA
+475 AAALAGRVSIA
-486 RHRESAAAAFA
+486 RHREGADAAFS
-497 LLNGLVHALPP
+497 LVNETVHALPP
-508 EDQPPLFA
+508 DDQPPLLA
-516 LAARIADETEQQG
+516 MAARIADEIDQQG

-547 APEAILQLARYRAAS
+547 APEAILQLARYRATT

-568 AIELLQE
+568 AIELLEE

-597 AGGGLS
+597 ASGGAS

>member
-1 MNDGARRT
+1 MSKGTRR
-9 LSGARSLVV
+9 S
-18 GLSGAL
+18 LSGAL
-24 SLVVGLALAP
+24 SLVSALAALVP
-34 GAADGQLSSNEES
+34 GAADGQLSSSEES

-62 AASVEILTSLLQ
+62 AASVEILGSLLA

-99 LDAIDAFLAV
+99 LDPIDAFLAV

-165 EALSVLRRGQNR
+165 EALSVLRRGQSR
-177 VGGGVLAVEAGD
+177 AGDGVLAVEAGD
-189 VLLRLERPREAL
+189 VLLRLGRPREAL
-201 MEWARALDGA
+201 TEWARALDGPDA
-211 DVQAPGAL
+211 QAPGAL

-225 SGENPGLA
+225 GGEHPALA
-233 PEVVRELA
+233 PGVVRELA
-241 AQGAS
+241 VEGAS
-246 DARRRAAIE
+246 ETRRRAAIE

-262 RPEARRIA
+262 QPEALRLA
-270 EEVAGE
+270 EEVAGD
-276 LAEPERQGFLNALLR
+276 LPERERESFLNAVLR

-310 REAPRGSR
+310 RETPRGSR

-341 ARGRYARGLPERSPE
+341 ARERYARGLPERSPE
-356 RRRALAEMIRLETA
+356 RRRALAEVIRLEAA
-370 TGAPLELLDRFTAF
+370 TGAPLELLDRFAAF

-390 APEADALA
+390 APEADPLA
-398 VALSERFRTDGDP
+398 VALSARFREDGDA
-411 ETAALVLEGV
+411 ETAAFVLEGV
-421 PGPLSAQERAW
+421 QGPLSAQERAW

-441 GARVNM
+441 GARINL

-454 PATEATAIVQL
+454 PATEATVIVQL
-465 VGILDRVGEQ
+465 IGILDRVGEQ
-475 AAALAGRASIA
+475 AAALAGRVSIA
-486 RHRESAAAAFA
+486 RHREGAGPAFSLVNEA
-497 LLNGLVHALPP
+497 VHALPP
-508 EDQPPLFA
+508 EDQPPLLA
-516 LAARIADETEQQG
+516 MAARIADEIDQQG

-547 APEAILQLARYRAAS
+547 APEAILQLARYRAAT

-568 AIELLQE
+568 AIELLEE

-597 AGGGLS
+597 ASGGAS

>member
-1 MNDGARRT
+1 MNDGTRRT
-9 LSGARSLVV
+9 LSAVPWLVI
-18 GLSGAL
+18 SAA
-24 SLVVGLALAP
+24 LALAP
-34 GAADGQLSSNEES
+34 ATADGQLSSSEES

-62 AASVEILTSLLQ
+62 AASVEILTSLLA

-93 GRVSQV
+93 DRVSQV
-99 LDAIDAFLAV
+99 LDPIDAFLAV

-136 AESWIAQNPAS
+136 AQSWIAQNPAS

-165 EALSVLRRGQNR
+165 EALSVLRRGQSR
-177 VGGGVLAVEAGD
+177 AGGGVLAVEAGD
-189 VLLRLERPREAL
+189 VLLRLDRPLEAM
-201 MEWARALDGA
+201 MEWARALDGPDA
-211 DVQAPGAL
+211 QAPGAL

-225 SGENPGLA
+225 GGEHPGLA
-233 PEVVRELA
+233 PAVVRELA
-241 AQGAS
+241 AEGAS
-246 DARRRAAIE
+246 ETRRRAAIE

-262 RPEARRIA
+262 QPEALSLA
-270 EEVAGE
+270 EEVAGD
-276 LAEPERQGFLNALLR
+276 LPEREREGFLNAVLR

-310 REAPRGSR
+310 RETPRGSR

-341 ARGRYARGLPERSPE
+341 ARERYARGLPERSPE

-370 TGAPLELLDRFTAF
+370 TGAPLALLDRFAAF
-384 RQEFPN
+384 REEFPN
-390 APEADALA
+390 APEADPLA
-398 VALSERFRTDGDP
+398 VALSARFRENGDL
-411 ETAALVLEGV
+411 ETAAFVLEGV
-421 PGPLSAQERAW
+421 QGPLSAQERAW

-441 GARVNM
+441 SARINL
-447 MLAAAGL
+447 MLAAGGL

-465 VGILDRVGEQ
+465 IGILDRVGEQ
-475 AAALAGRASIA
+475 AAALAGRVSIA
-486 RHRESAAAAFA
+486 RHREGAGAAFPLVNDA
-497 LLNGLVHALPP
+497 VHALPP
-508 EDQPPLFA
+508 DDQPPLLA
-516 LAARIADETEQQG
+516 MAARIADEIDQQG

-547 APEAILQLARYRAAS
+547 APEAILHLARYRAAT

-568 AIELLQE
+568 AIELLEE

-597 AGGGLS
+597 ASGGAS

>member
-1 MNDGARRT
+1 MNDGTRRR
-9 LSGARSLVV
+9 LSAVPWLVIGTV
-18 GLSGAL
+18 
-24 SLVVGLALAP
+24 LAFAP
-34 GAADGQLSSNEES
+34 ATADGQLSSSEES

-62 AASVEILTSLLQ
+62 AASVEILTSLLA

-99 LDAIDAFLAV
+99 LDPIDAFLAV

-136 AESWIAQNPAS
+136 AQSWIAQNPAS

-177 VGGGVLAVEAGD
+177 AGGGVLAVEAGD
-189 VLLRLERPREAL
+189 VLLRLGRPLEAL
-201 MEWARALDGA
+201 MEWAGALDGPDA
-211 DVQAPGAL
+211 QAPGAL

-225 SGENPGLA
+225 GGEHPGLA
-233 PEVVRELA
+233 SAVVRELA
-241 AQGAS
+241 AEGAS
-246 DARRRAAIE
+246 ETRRRAAIE

-262 RPEARRIA
+262 QPEALSLA
-270 EEVAGE
+270 EEVAGD
-276 LAEPERQGFLNALLR
+276 LPEREREGFLNAVLR

-310 REAPRGSR
+310 RETPRGSR

-341 ARGRYARGLPERSPE
+341 ARERYARGLPERSPE

-370 TGAPLELLDRFTAF
+370 TGAPLALLDRFAAF
-384 RQEFPN
+384 REEFPH
-390 APEADALA
+390 APEADPLA
-398 VALSERFRTDGDP
+398 VALSARFRENGDL
-411 ETAALVLEGV
+411 ETAAFVLEGV
-421 PGPLSAQERAW
+421 QGPLSAQERAW
-432 LALEAGNRE
+432 LALEASNRE
-441 GARVNM
+441 SARINL
-447 MLAAAGL
+447 MLAARGL

-465 VGILDRVGEQ
+465 IGVLDRVGEQ
-475 AAALAGRASIA
+475 AAALAGRVSIA
-486 RHRESAAAAFA
+486 RQREGPDAAFS
-497 LLNGLVHALPP
+497 LVNETVHALPP
-508 EDQPPLFA
+508 DDQPPLLA
-516 LAARIADETEQQG
+516 MAARIADEIDQQG

-547 APEAILQLARYRAAS
+547 APEAILQLARYRATT

-568 AIELLQE
+568 AIELLEE

-597 AGGGLS
+597 ASGGAS

>member
-1 MNDGARRT
+1 MNDGTRRT
-9 LSGARSLVV
+9 LSAVPWLVI
-18 GLSGAL
+18 GMA
-24 SLVVGLALAP
+24 LALAP
-34 GAADGQLSSNEES
+34 ATADGQLSSSDES

-62 AASVEILTSLLQ
+62 GASVEILTSLLA

-99 LDAIDAFLAV
+99 LDPIDAFLAV

-136 AESWIAQNPAS
+136 AQSWIAQNPAS

-165 EALSVLRRGQNR
+165 EALSVLRRGQSR
-177 VGGGVLAVEAGD
+177 AGGGVLAVEAGD
-189 VLLRLERPREAL
+189 VLLRLDRPLEAL
-201 MEWARALDGA
+201 MEWARALDGPDA
-211 DVQAPGAL
+211 QAPGAL

-225 SGENPGLA
+225 GGEHPGLA
-233 PEVVRELA
+233 PAVVRELA
-241 AQGAS
+241 AEGAS
-246 DARRRAAIE
+246 EARRRAAIE

-262 RPEARRIA
+262 QPEALSLA
-270 EEVAGE
+270 EEVAGD
-276 LAEPERQGFLNALLR
+276 LPEREREGFLNALLR
-291 LAEEKDADQLAL
+291 LAEEKDAGQLAL

-310 REAPRGSR
+310 RETPRGSR

-341 ARGRYARGLPERSPE
+341 ARERYARGLPERSPE

-370 TGAPLELLDRFTAF
+370 TGAPLALLDRFAAF
-384 RQEFPN
+384 REEFPN
-390 APEADALA
+390 APEADPLA
-398 VALSERFRTDGDP
+398 VALSARFRENGDL
-411 ETAALVLEGV
+411 ETAAFVLEGV
-421 PGPLSAQERAW
+421 QGPLSAQERAW

-441 GARVNM
+441 SARINL
-447 MLAAAGL
+447 MLAARGL

-465 VGILDRVGEQ
+465 IGILDRVGEQ
-475 AAALAGRASIA
+475 AAALAGRVAIA
-486 RHRESAAAAFA
+486 RHREGADAAFSLVNEA
-497 LLNGLVHALPP
+497 VHALPP
-508 EDQPPLFA
+508 DDQPPLLA
-516 LAARIADETEQQG
+516 MAARIADEIDQQS

-547 APEAILQLARYRAAS
+547 APEAILQLARYRATT

-568 AIELLQE
+568 AIELLEE

-597 AGGGLS
+597 ASGGAS

>member
-1 MNDGARRT
+1 MNDGTRRT
-9 LSGARSLVV
+9 LSAVPWLVI
-18 GLSGAL
+18 SAA
-24 SLVVGLALAP
+24 LALAP
-34 GAADGQLSSNEES
+34 ATADGQLSSSEES

-62 AASVEILTSLLQ
+62 AASVEILTSLLA

-99 LDAIDAFLAV
+99 LDPIDAFLAV

-136 AESWIAQNPAS
+136 AQSWIAQNPAS

-165 EALSVLRRGQNR
+165 EALSVLRRGQSR
-177 VGGGVLAVEAGD
+177 AGGGVLAVEAGD
-189 VLLRLERPREAL
+189 VLLRLDRPLEAL
-201 MEWARALDGA
+201 MEWARALDGPDA
-211 DVQAPGAL
+211 QAPGAL

-225 SGENPGLA
+225 GGEHPGLA
-233 PEVVRELA
+233 PAVVLELA
-241 AQGAS
+241 AEGA
-246 DARRRAAIE
+246 AETRRRAAIE

-262 RPEARRIA
+262 QPEALSLA
-270 EEVAGE
+270 EEVAGD
-276 LAEPERQGFLNALLR
+276 LPEREREGFLNAVLR

-310 REAPRGSR
+310 RETPRGSR

-341 ARGRYARGLPERSPE
+341 ARERYARGLPERSPE

-370 TGAPLELLDRFTAF
+370 TGAPLALLDRFAAF
-384 RQEFPN
+384 REEFPN
-390 APEADALA
+390 APEADPLA
-398 VALSERFRTDGDP
+398 VALSARFRENGDL
-411 ETAALVLEGV
+411 ETAAFVLEGV
-421 PGPLSAQERAW
+421 QGPLSAQERAW

-441 GARVNM
+441 SARINL
-447 MLAAAGL
+447 MLAAGGL

-465 VGILDRVGEQ
+465 IGILDRVGEQ
-475 AAALAGRASIA
+475 AAALAGRVSIA
-486 RHRESAAAAFA
+486 RHREGAGAAFSLVNDA
-497 LLNGLVHALPP
+497 VHALPP
-508 EDQPPLFA
+508 DDQPPLLA
-516 LAARIADETEQQG
+516 MAARIADEIDQQG

-547 APEAILQLARYRAAS
+547 APEAILQLARYRAAT

-568 AIELLQE
+568 AIELLEE

-597 AGGGLS
+597 ASGGAS

>member
-1 MNDGARRT
+1 MNDGTRRR
-9 LSGARSLVV
+9 LSAVPWLVI
-18 GLSGAL
+18 GMA
-24 SLVVGLALAP
+24 LALAP
-34 GAADGQLSSNEES
+34 ATADGQLSSSDES

-62 AASVEILTSLLQ
+62 AASVEILTSLLA

-99 LDAIDAFLAV
+99 LDPIDAFLAV

-136 AESWIAQNPAS
+136 AQSWIAQNPAS

-165 EALSVLRRGQNR
+165 EALSVLRRGQSR
-177 VGGGVLAVEAGD
+177 AGVGVLAVEAGD
-189 VLLRLERPREAL
+189 VLLRLDRPLEAL
-201 MEWARALDGA
+201 MEWARALDGPDA
-211 DVQAPGAL
+211 QAPGAL

-225 SGENPGLA
+225 GGEHPGLA
-233 PEVVRELA
+233 PAVVRELA
-241 AQGAS
+241 AEGAS
-246 DARRRAAIE
+246 ENRRRAAIE

-262 RPEARRIA
+262 QPEALSLA
-270 EEVAGE
+270 EEVAGD
-276 LAEPERQGFLNALLR
+276 LPEREREGFLNALLR

-310 REAPRGSR
+310 RETPRGSR

-341 ARGRYARGLPERSPE
+341 ARERYARGLPERSPE

-370 TGAPLELLDRFTAF
+370 TGAPLALLDRFAAF
-384 RQEFPN
+384 REEFPN
-390 APEADALA
+390 APEADPLA
-398 VALSERFRTDGDP
+398 VALSARFRENGDL
-411 ETAALVLEGV
+411 ETAAFVLEGV
-421 PGPLSAQERAW
+421 QGPLSAQERAW
-432 LALEAGNRE
+432 LALEADNRE
-441 GARVNM
+441 SARINL
-447 MLAAAGL
+447 MLAAGGL

-465 VGILDRVGEQ
+465 IGILDRVGEQ
-475 AAALAGRASIA
+475 AAALAGRVAIA
-486 RHRESAAAAFA
+486 RHREGAGAAFSLVTEA
-497 LLNGLVHALPP
+497 VHALPP
-508 EDQPPLFA
+508 DDQPPLLA
-516 LAARIADETEQQG
+516 MAARIADEIDQQS

-547 APEAILQLARYRAAS
+547 APEAILQLARYRATT

-568 AIELLQE
+568 AIELLEE

-597 AGGGLS
+597 ASGGAS

>member
-1 MNDGARRT
+1 MNAGARR
-9 LSGARSLVV
+9 V
-18 GLSGAL
+18 LSGAL
-24 SLVVGLALAP
+24 ALLLGLALTA
-34 GAADGQLSSNEES
+34 GATDAQLSSSEES

-62 AASVEILTSLLQ
+62 AASVEILTTLLR

-93 GRVSQV
+93 DRVAQV
-99 LDAIDAFLAV
+99 LDPIDAFLAV

-136 AESWIAQNPAS
+136 AQSWIAQNPAS

-165 EALSVLRRGQNR
+165 EALSVLRRGQDR
-177 VGGGVLAVEAGD
+177 AGEGVLAVEAGD

-201 MEWARALDGA
+201 LEWARALDGSQA
-211 DVQAPGAL
+211 QAPGAL

-225 SGENPGLA
+225 GGENPELA
-233 PEVVRELA
+233 PGVVRELA
-241 AQGAS
+241 AEGAS

-262 RPEARRIA
+262 QPEARRLA
-270 EEVAGE
+270 EEVAGD
-276 LAEPERQGFLNALLR
+276 LAEPERQSFLNTLLR
-291 LAEEKDADQLAL
+291 LAEERDADQLAL

-310 REAPRGSR
+310 REVPRGSR

-341 ARGRYARGLPERSPE
+341 ARERYARGLPQRSPE
-356 RRRALAEMIRLETA
+356 RRRALAEMIRLEMA
-370 TGAPLELLDRFTAF
+370 TGAPVDLLERFGAF
-384 RQEFPN
+384 REEFPN
-390 APEADALA
+390 APEADPLA
-398 VALSERFRTDGDP
+398 VALSERFRKDG
-411 ETAALVLEGV
+411 ESEIAARMLEGV
-421 PGPLSAQERAW
+421 QGPLSARQRAW

-441 GARVNM
+441 GARVNLI
-447 MLAAAGL
+447 LAAAGL

-465 VGILDRVGEQ
+465 VGILDRIGEE
-475 AAALAGRASIA
+475 AAELAGRVSIA
-486 RHRESAAAAFA
+486 RQREGAEAAFSLVNEA
-497 LLNGLVHALPP
+497 VHALPP
-508 EDQPPLFA
+508 EDQPPLLA
-516 LAARIADETEQQG
+516 MAARLGDEIDRQG

-547 APEAILQLARYRAAS
+547 APEAILQLTRYRAS
-562 PTGVPA
+562 TPTGVPA
-568 AIELLQE
+568 AIGLLEE

-597 AGGGLS
+597 ASGGVS

>member
-1 MNDGARRT
+1 MNDGTRRK
-9 LSGARSLVV
+9 LSAVPWLVI
-18 GLSGAL
+18 GMAF
-24 SLVVGLALAP
+24 ALAP
-34 GAADGQLSSNEES
+34 ATADGQLSSSEES

-62 AASVEILTSLLQ
+62 AASVDILTSLLA

-99 LDAIDAFLAV
+99 LDPIDAFLAV

-136 AESWIAQNPAS
+136 AQSWIAQNPAS

-165 EALSVLRRGQNR
+165 EALSVLRRGQSR
-177 VGGGVLAVEAGD
+177 AGGGVLAVEAGD
-189 VLLRLERPREAL
+189 VLLRLGRPLEAL
-201 MEWARALDGA
+201 MEWAGALDGPDA
-211 DVQAPGAL
+211 QAPGAL

-225 SGENPGLA
+225 GGEHPGLA
-233 PEVVRELA
+233 PGVVRELA
-241 AQGAS
+241 AEGAS
-246 DARRRAAIE
+246 EARRRAAIE

-262 RPEARRIA
+262 QPEALSLA
-270 EEVAGE
+270 EEVAGD
-276 LAEPERQGFLNALLR
+276 LPEREREGFLNALLR
-291 LAEEKDADQLAL
+291 LAEEKDADQFAL

-310 REAPRGSR
+310 RETSRGSR

-341 ARGRYARGLPERSPE
+341 ARERYAGGLPDRSPE

-370 TGAPLELLDRFTAF
+370 TGAPLALLDRFAAF
-384 RQEFPN
+384 REEFPN
-390 APEADALA
+390 APEADPLA
-398 VALSERFRTDGDP
+398 VALSARFRENGDL
-411 ETAALVLEGV
+411 ETAAFVLEGV
-421 PGPLSAQERAW
+421 QGPLSAQERAW
-432 LALEAGNRE
+432 LALEADNRE
-441 GARVNM
+441 SARINL
-447 MLAAAGL
+447 MLAAGGL

-465 VGILDRVGEQ
+465 IGILDRVGEP
-475 AAALAGRASIA
+475 AAALAGRVAIA
-486 RHRESAAAAFA
+486 RHREGADAAFS
-497 LLNGLVHALPP
+497 LVNETVHALPP
-508 EDQPPLFA
+508 DDQPPLLA
-516 LAARIADETEQQG
+516 MAARIADEIDQQG

-547 APEAILQLARYRAAS
+547 APEAILQLARYRATT

-568 AIELLQE
+568 AIELLEE

-597 AGGGLS
+597 ASGGAS

>member
-1 MNDGARRT
+1 MNDGTRRT
-9 LSGARSLVV
+9 LSAVPWLVI
-18 GLSGAL
+18 GMA
-24 SLVVGLALAP
+24 LALAP
-34 GAADGQLSSNEES
+34 AAADGQLSSSEES

-62 AASVEILTSLLQ
+62 AASVEILTSLLA

-99 LDAIDAFLAV
+99 LDPIDAFLAV

-136 AESWIAQNPAS
+136 AQSWIAQNPAS

-165 EALSVLRRGQNR
+165 EALSVLRRGQSR
-177 VGGGVLAVEAGD
+177 AGGGVLAVEAGD
-189 VLLRLERPREAL
+189 VLLRLDRPLEAL
-201 MEWARALDGA
+201 MEWARALDGSDA
-211 DVQAPGAL
+211 QAPGAL

-225 SGENPGLA
+225 GGEHPRLA
-233 PEVVRELA
+233 PAVVRELA
-241 AQGAS
+241 AEGAS
-246 DARRRAAIE
+246 EARRRAAIE

-262 RPEARRIA
+262 QPEALSLA
-270 EEVAGE
+270 EEVAGD
-276 LAEPERQGFLNALLR
+276 LPEREREGFLNALLR

-310 REAPRGSR
+310 RETPRGSR

-341 ARGRYARGLPERSPE
+341 ARERYARGLPERSPE

-370 TGAPLELLDRFTAF
+370 TGAPLALLDRFAAF
-384 RQEFPN
+384 REEFPN
-390 APEADALA
+390 APEADPLA
-398 VALSERFRTDGDP
+398 VALSARFRENGDL
-411 ETAALVLEGV
+411 ETAAFVLEGV
-421 PGPLSAQERAW
+421 QGPLSAQERAW
-432 LALEAGNRE
+432 LALEADNRE
-441 GARVNM
+441 SARINL
-447 MLAAAGL
+447 MLAAGGM

-465 VGILDRVGEQ
+465 IGILDRVGEQ
-475 AAALAGRASIA
+475 AAALAGRVAIA
-486 RHRESAAAAFA
+486 RHREGADAAFSLVNDA
-497 LLNGLVHALPP
+497 VHALPP
-508 EDQPPLFA
+508 DDQPPLLA
-516 LAARIADETEQQG
+516 MAARIADEIDQQS

-547 APEAILQLARYRAAS
+547 APEAILQLARYRATT

-568 AIELLQE
+568 AIELLEE

-597 AGGGLS
+597 ASGGAS